1 MALTTVRRAKGER
14 VYGSL
19 RRLCVGA
26 YHRLPGTQVAARP
39 LAEVLVAHKR
49 ELTQQPPRQSE
60 ADSTC
65 ASPRSESGLDVA
77 AEPRRQ
83 PRIRAEL
90 SAVLSTLEPNGDAS
104 YTLTQA
110 KTIDVA
116 DGGLG
121 LTVDEAIS
129 VGQRVVVEFELE
141 GGLWLERSGRV
152 AWCADNPN
160 GTRSM
165 GVAFDALMSGL
176 AACASNCPTDGSDAQ
191 VQHDARAA
199 RHEDTDAI
207 CLASFSPLASTCG
220 HVSVRA

>member
-1 MALTTVRRAKGER
+1 
-14 VYGSL
+14 
-19 RRLCVGA
+19 
-26 YHRLPGTQVAARP
+26 VARKP
-39 LAEVLVAHKR
+39 
-49 ELTQQPPRQSE
+49 ELSQQPTRQSE

-65 ASPRSESGLDVA
+65 ASPRPDSGLNVA
-77 AEPRRQ
+77 AEARRQ

-104 YTLTQA
+104 YTLIQA

-116 DGGLG
+116 DGGLS
-121 LTVDEAIS
+121 LTIDETIS
-129 VGQRVVVEFELE
+129 AGQRVVVEFELE

-176 AACASNCPTDGSDAQ
+176 AACASGTPTDASDAQ
-191 VQHDARAA
+191 AHHEARASRDDDRNA
-199 RHEDTDAI
+199 L
-207 CLASFSPLASTCG
+207 CLASYSPLATTCSG
-220 HVSVRA
+220 QVNVCA